1 MTRLIFRTLLLGA
14 FFFVSLAARLYA
26 QGSFIYVKN
35 GLYNSNQIVSGYAVA
50 ANGMLTEIPGSPF
63 PAGGQASGVA
73 GAMENL
79 VVAPVGNFLYV
90 PNGRSGTV
98 TVFSINPQTGFLTP
112 APGSPF
118 PIGIPVT
125 FGIRLAVTGDNRFLY
140 AAEPSMGKIIA
151 FRVAADGSLT
161 RVPGSPFFTPYDCA
175 MAVSPDG
182 RFLFA
187 VSVGTRLLSVY
198 RIGADGGLT
207 LVQGSQFQPGDPN
220 RGDPSTPVVNCA
232 GNRLFIGERAYL
244 LTRVEVWNIAANG
257 LLTSVPGSVFE
268 FFGGSNAQ
276 EMILSPD
283 ERHLF
288 IGNDNARLTVLN
300 VATNG
305 SLSQAPG
312 SPFYVGISTN
322 EDRSPLDLTTNQDGT
337 LLFVVN
343 ADQTIGVFRVGA
355 DGVLSEIPG
364 SPFLGRSSGMAIAAY
379 PPKHCGP
386 SYDTCLQDDSNGNLL
401 QINSTTGEYRF
412 SNCRGVVI
420 AGTGSLT
427 RKGSRLT
434 LQHTASNLR
443 LLANLDTSTNRATA
457 SVQSLTSGTTFT
469 ITDRDTT
476 NNSCA
481 CSN

>member
-1 MTRLIFRTLLLGA
+1 MIRFIYRALLLGA
-14 FFFVSLAARLYA
+14 LFFVLLTARLYA
-26 QGSFIYVKN
+26 QSNFVYVNN
-35 GLYNSNQIVSGYAVA
+35 GHLNNHSVLGYVVA
-50 ANGMLTEIPGSPF
+50 ANGTLTEIPGSPF
-63 PAGGQASGVA
+63 LTNGQASDVA

-90 PNGRSGTV
+90 PNGSSGTV

-118 PIGIPVT
+118 SIAIPVT

-140 AAEPSMGKIIA
+140 AAESSIGMITA

-161 RVPGSPFFTPYDCA
+161 RVPGSPFRTPYDCA

-207 LVQGSQFQPGDPN
+207 LVPGSQFQPGDEK
-220 RGDPSTPVVNCA
+220 RGDPAQPEVNCV
-232 GNRLFIGERAYL
+232 GSRLFIGERASGW
-244 LTRVEVWNIAANG
+244 TRVEVWNIAANG
-257 LLTSVPGSVFE
+257 LLSAVPGSIFE
-268 FFGGSNAQ
+268 FLGGSDAQ

-288 IGNDNARLTVLN
+288 IGNENARLTVLN
-300 VATNG
+300 VATDG
-305 SLSQAPG
+305 GLSQAPG

-322 EDRSPLDLTTNQDGT
+322 EDRSPRDLTTNQAGT
-337 LLFVVN
+337 LLFVAN
-343 ADQTIGVFRVGA
+343 GDATIGVFRIAA
-355 DGVLSEIPG
+355 DGRLSEIPG
-364 SPFLGRSSGMAIAAY
+364 SPFPGHSSGTAIAAY

-386 SYDTCLQDDSNGNLL
+386 SYDTCLQDDGSGSLL

-412 SNCRGVVI
+412 SNCRGLVI

-427 RKGSRLT
+427 SKGSHLT
-434 LQHTASNLR
+434 LQHNVSNLR
-443 LLANLDTSTNRATA
+443 LLANLDTSTHRATA